1 MPSCVGRAGRSLP
14 RSKES
19 GPDVTAV
26 PTNWL
31 GAASKPMTERN
42 DDVREDMGAAEAH
55 RGQPAGTDP
64 RGEIRALVARAQ
76 AGDQRAFEAL
86 YRQTVD
92 RIYALCLRM
101 TANPDEATEL
111 VQDAYVRAWQGLG
124 SFRGDS
130 LFTTWLHRLT
140 VNLVLQERR
149 SKGRRRA
156 REVLEGD
163 LERFGQAACSAMPGT
178 RVDLERAIAGLP
190 AKAREVLVLRDVQGY
205 KYDEIAGMTGV
216 SLGTV
221 KAQIHRARGLVKEAL
236 ER

>member
-1 MPSCVGRAGRSLP
+1 M
-14 RSKES
+14 
-19 GPDVTAV
+19 
-26 PTNWL
+26 N
-31 GAASKPMTERN
+31 ERN
-42 DDVREDMGAAEAH
+42 DDPREDMGAAAAH
-55 RGQPAGTDP
+55 RRTTAHTDVS
-64 RGEIRALVARAQ
+64 GEIQALVTRAQ

-86 YRQTVD
+86 YRRTVD
-92 RIYALCLRM
+92 RVYALCLRM
-101 TANPDEATEL
+101 CADADEAAEL

-140 VNLVLQERR
+140 VNLVLQDRR

-156 REVLEGD
+156 RETLEGD
-163 LERFGQAACSAMPGT
+163 LERYGQAACSAMPGT

-190 AKAREVLVLRDVQGY
+190 EKAREVLVLRDVQGY
-205 KYDEIAGMTGV
+205 KYDEIAQMTGV

>member
-1 MPSCVGRAGRSLP
+1 MNERSDDP
-14 RSKES
+14 RE
-19 GPDVTAV
+19 V
-26 PTNWL
+26 
-31 GAASKPMTERN
+31 
-42 DDVREDMGAAEAH
+42 MGAAAAH
-55 RGQPAGTDP
+55 RSTTAHADVA
-64 RGEIRALVARAQ
+64 GEIQALVTRAQ

-86 YRQTVD
+86 YRRTVD

-101 TANPDEATEL
+101 CADADEAAEL

-140 VNLVLQERR
+140 VNLVLQDRR
-149 SKGRRRA
+149 SKGRRRS
-156 REVLEGD
+156 RETLEGD
-163 LERFGQAACSAMPGT
+163 LERYGRAACSAMPGT

-190 AKAREVLVLRDVQGY
+190 EKAREVLVLRDVQGY
-205 KYDEIAGMTGV
+205 KYDEIAQMTGV

-236 ER
+236 NR